1 MQLTFTFI
9 ILAVTIVLFMT
20 NRIRGDLVALMALLA
35 FVILGILTPAEA
47 LAGFSNSVV
56 IMIAGLFVVGAGIL
70 RTGLAGMAGNLLL
83 KWSGDSELKLF
94 ILLLVIVASVGAFMS
109 NTGTVALML
118 PIVVSIAMSIKV
130 SPSKFLMPLSYIASM
145 SGLMTLIASPP
156 NLIVSQ
162 ILEDNGYAKLGFFTI
177 TPIGIIA
184 TITVILYL
192 VIVRNKLL
200 PNEKNRSQSEA
211 GYKLSPKKIAK
222 DYALKDK
229 MFRVVVPAASP
240 IIGQALADLKLP
252 AKYHIYVMKIQR
264 RASEG
269 INLLAMTYQEMAGPT
284 SIVHENDV
292 LYVQGMAPDVESF
305 VLENDLQLEIVA
317 DDEMQQ
323 LISKQIGVAEVL
335 LTPTSRLIGE
345 TVSKIGFREK
355 YNLNILGIN
364 RKGAYLLQD
373 MAQQRLRFGDAIL
386 VQGAWEEI
394 DLLSRETQDVVVVGQ
409 TREQAGLAAANGKAW
424 IAGLIMLFI
433 VGLMVFEV
441 FDAVISVLIGAVLMI
456 VTGCIRNMDD
466 AYGKMNF
473 ESIVLVASMLPM
485 ATALE
490 KTGGMTILSN
500 TIIDVLGDFGPYGVL
515 MGIYVL
521 TVVFGQFVSNTATAV
536 LFAPIAMTAAITMD
550 ANPYTFM
557 IAVAAAAGMAFAT
570 PISSPTNSLVMTA
583 GGYKFI
589 DFVKVGVPLQVIMF
603 IVMMIV
609 VPILFP
615 F

>member
-20 NRIRGDLVALMALLA
+20 NRLRGDLVALMALLA

-56 IMIAGLFVVGAGIL
+56 IMIAGLFVIGAGIL

-118 PIVVSIAMSIKV
+118 PIVVSIAMSINV

-162 ILEDNGYAKLGFFTI
+162 ILVENGYEKLGFFTI
-177 TPIGIIA
+177 TPVGIIA
-184 TITVILYL
+184 TITVIIYL
-192 VIVRNKLL
+192 VFIRNTLL
-200 PNEKNRSQSEA
+200 PNEQNRSQSDVS
-211 GYKLSPKKIAK
+211 YKLSPKKLAK
-222 DYALKDK
+222 DYAINDK
-229 MFRVVVPAASP
+229 LFRIVVPSGSP
-240 IIGQALADLKLP
+240 IIGKALADLKLP
-252 AKYHIYVMKIQR
+252 ATYHIYVMKIQR

-269 INLLAMTYQEMAGPT
+269 INLLSMTYQEMAGPT
-284 SIVHENDV
+284 STIHENDV
-292 LYVQGMAPDVESF
+292 LYIQGIAPNVEDF
-305 VLENDLQLEIVA
+305 VMENSLQLEMLT
-317 DDEMQQ
+317 DNDMQE
-323 LISKQIGVAEVL
+323 LISKKIGVAEVL
-335 LTPTSRLIGE
+335 LTPTSKLIGE

-373 MAQQRLRFGDAIL
+373 MAQQKLRFGDAIL
-386 VQGAWEEI
+386 VQGMWEDI

-409 TREQAGLAAANGKAW
+409 PHEHAGLAAANGKAW
-424 IAGLIMLFI
+424 IAGVIMLLV
-433 VGLMVFEV
+433 VGLMIFEV
-441 FDAVISVLIGAVLMI
+441 FDAVISVLIGAVLMVI
-456 VTGCIRNMDD
+456 TGCLRNMDD
-466 AYGKMNF
+466 AYRKMNF
-473 ESIVLVASMLPM
+473 ESIVLVAAMLPM

-490 KTGGMTILSN
+490 KTGGMAILSN
-500 TIIDVLGDFGPYGVL
+500 GIIDVLGSFGPYGVL
-515 MGIYVL
+515 IGVYSL
-521 TVVFGQFVSNTATAV
+521 TVIFCQFVSNTSTAV

-557 IAVAAAAGMAFAT
+557 IAVAAASGMAFAT
-570 PISSPTNSLVMTA
+570 PIASPTNSLVMTA

-609 VPILFP
+609 VPLLFP

>member
-20 NRIRGDLVALMALLA
+20 NRLRGDLVALMALLA

-56 IMIAGLFVVGAGIL
+56 IMIAGLFVIGAGIL

-118 PIVVSIAMSIKV
+118 PIVVSIAMSINV

-162 ILEDNGYAKLGFFTI
+162 ILVENGYEKLGFFTI

-184 TITVILYL
+184 TITVIVYL
-192 VIVRNKLL
+192 VFIRNTLL
-200 PNEKNRSQSEA
+200 PNEQNRSQSDVS
-211 GYKLSPKKIAK
+211 YKLSPKKLAK
-222 DYALKDK
+222 DYAINDK
-229 MFRVVVPAASP
+229 LFRVVVPSGSP
-240 IIGQALADLKLP
+240 IIGKALADLKLP
-252 AKYHIYVMKIQR
+252 ATYHIYVMKIQR

-269 INLLAMTYQEMAGPT
+269 INLLSMTYQEMAGPT
-284 SIVHENDV
+284 STIHENDV
-292 LYVQGMAPDVESF
+292 LYVQGIAPNVEDF
-305 VLENDLQLEIVA
+305 VIENGLQLEMLT
-317 DDEMQQ
+317 DNDMQE
-323 LISKQIGVAEVL
+323 LISKKIGVAEVL
-335 LTPTSRLIGE
+335 LTPTSKLIGE

-373 MAQQRLRFGDAIL
+373 MAQQKLRFGDAIL
-386 VQGAWEEI
+386 VQGMWEDI

-409 TREQAGLAAANGKAW
+409 PHEHAGLAAANGKAW
-424 IAGLIMLFI
+424 IAGVIMLLV
-433 VGLMVFEV
+433 VGLMIFEV
-441 FDAVISVLIGAVLMI
+441 FDAVISVLIGAVLMVI
-456 VTGCIRNMDD
+456 TGCLRNMDD
-466 AYGKMNF
+466 AYRKMNF
-473 ESIVLVASMLPM
+473 ESIVLVAAMLPM

-490 KTGGMTILSN
+490 KTGGMAILSN
-500 TIIDVLGDFGPYGVL
+500 GIIDVLGSFGPYGVL
-515 MGIYVL
+515 IGVYAL
-521 TVVFGQFVSNTATAV
+521 TVIFGQFVSNTATAV

-557 IAVAAAAGMAFAT
+557 IAVAAASGMAFAT
-570 PISSPTNSLVMTA
+570 PIASPTNSLVMTA

-609 VPILFP
+609 VPLLFP